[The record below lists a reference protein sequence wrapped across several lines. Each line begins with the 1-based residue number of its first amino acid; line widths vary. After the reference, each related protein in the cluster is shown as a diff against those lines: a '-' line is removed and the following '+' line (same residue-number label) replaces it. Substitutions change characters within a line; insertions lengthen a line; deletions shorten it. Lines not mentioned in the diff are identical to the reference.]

1 MSTSDRSR
9 RRRDDG
15 GFTLVEVLV
24 ALGLLAVVMTASLPA
39 FLAMLR
45 SSVATRLQT
54 QGKNLAQERLEQM
67 KDLRFHVDRQNGPF
81 LDLLDIYYTNA
92 TAAGPTTTLS
102 VGLTS
107 LSGQYVST
115 AAASGGEPAAPFYRV
130 RAASIA
136 GYAGFSQT
144 VDTQFIA
151 PDGSAVPKTRFE
163 GSYDSQTAGVD
174 AAPAGAVAI
183 TIITKWNEGTTARSL
198 RTYTRITDGRPAA
211 PLIQTQARAVAV
223 DITSTGADG
232 ATLEL
237 QGGLSSA
244 DGAQS
249 SGSSVSGFA
258 TGALATRTGSAAVS
272 GLANKFALPTQ
283 PLTSSNSGS
292 PVSAG
297 AGCSWYSWGSNGVSN
312 GGGDVSTGLP
322 KSPANVDAA
331 ATPNSMSGF
340 ISSNGGGSCGQLS
353 YDNLA
358 GAPAGIPRVVSNVDP
373 LGFEMGA
380 APYVKALDVTSGSVQ
395 AILGST
401 YVSSNDLTSTPQKS
415 ISGASAKALQPVT
428 LFPNNAESLGQGLV
442 SMRLLSASVDCTSAT
457 TSGSLGTAVGQY
469 SFQLGWW
476 GRGSLDPL
484 PRWHTAIWNYD
495 SSINGAPV
503 LTPGSDVW
511 DPANTSLAN
520 SKKLSELIV
529 APASP
534 AVPASLTTGATTG
547 LRGFSDGIFSVTTA
561 STLTNEAAPTY
572 SQIKVQIGQLT
583 CVADDQR

>member
-1 MSTSDRSR
+1 MSTSDCDR
-9 RRRDDG
+9 RCPDDG
-15 GFTLVEVLV
+15 GFTLVEVLI

-39 FLAMLR
+39 FLGMLR
-45 SSVATRLQT
+45 SSVATKLQT

-130 RAASIA
+130 QAASIS
-136 GYAGFSQT
+136 GYTGFSQT

-151 PDGSAVPKTRFE
+151 PDGSAVPKSRFE
-163 GSYDSQTAGVD
+163 GIYDSQAAGVD

-183 TIITKWNEGTTARSL
+183 TIITRWNEGTTARSL

-258 TGALATRTGSAAVS
+258 TGALATRTGFAAVS

-283 PLTSSNSGS
+283 LLISTNTGS

-297 AGCSWYSWGSNGVSN
+297 SGCSWYGWGSNGVSN
-312 GGGDVSTGLP
+312 GGGDVSLGLP
-322 KSPANVDAA
+322 KSPANVDL
-331 ATPNSMSGF
+331 ATPPNSMAGF
-340 ISSNGGGSCGQLS
+340 ISANGGGSCGQLS

-358 GAPAGIPRVVSNVDP
+358 GSGIPRVVSTADP
-373 LGFEMGA
+373 LGFEMGG
-380 APYVKALDVTSGSVQ
+380 APYVKALDVTGGSVQ

-401 YVSSNDLTSTPQKS
+401 YVSSNDLTATPQKS
-415 ISGASAKALQPVT
+415 ISGASAKSLQPVT
-428 LFPNNAESLGQGLV
+428 LFPNNPESPGQGLV

-457 TSGSLGTAVGQY
+457 TSGSLGTAVGKY

-476 GRGSLDPL
+476 GSGSLDSV
-484 PRWHTAIWNYD
+484 PRWHTATWNYD
-495 SSINGAPV
+495 SSINAAPV
-503 LTPGSDVW
+503 LTAGSDVW
-511 DPANTSLAN
+511 DPANTSLGN

-561 STLTNEAAPTY
+561 STLTNETAPNY